1 MRVAV
6 NAFALIGAAL
16 TLQAPL
22 AAMAEEQDTGSE
34 RRKQDGEDQWVP
46 SLAIVS
52 GLTVQDWDGDVES
65 EICPDCTF
73 PSPQAEAL
81 RPFDK
86 GDDRDVT
93 PYVGG
98 SVELMTPALPIPM
111 SPRLF
116 IGGEFLSAFGTDRD
130 VAGEG
135 DPKSPLE
142 SPLPPGADNTPY
154 GEDSVIGQGS
164 VTSAEIDKFVY
175 GAHAGIAFPVE
186 IYGRALRIKPMFA
199 WIRYDVDVS
208 GKVVDAECLEN
219 IFGTTQCN
227 ENLASGFLRNSPD
240 GIVLRDDESDTFDGI
255 GPGVDVEMDTGRFGP
270 LGTSLFAGARLYKIL
285 GNRKIKLSD
294 TASYDDVIGQDETR
308 ARWSYE
314 VDDWIYRIG
323 IGIRFQWLGTPGPDL
338 ED

>member
-16 TLQAPL
+16 ALQAPL
-22 AAMAEEQDTGSE
+22 AAMAEDQDAGSE

-46 SLAIVS
+46 SFAIVS
-52 GLTVQDWDGDVES
+52 GLTVQEWDGEAES
-65 EICPDCTF
+65 EICPGCTF
-73 PSPQAEAL
+73 PNPQAEAL
-81 RPFDK
+81 RPFEK

-98 SVELMTPALPIPM
+98 SLELMTPALPIPT

-130 VAGEG
+130 IAGEG
-135 DPKSPLE
+135 DPSTPLQ
-142 SPLPPGADNTPY
+142 SPLPEGAENTPF
-154 GEDSVIGQGS
+154 GEDAVIGQGS
-164 VTSAEIDKFVY
+164 VTKAEIDKFVY

-199 WIRYDVDVS
+199 WIHYEVDVS
-208 GKVVDAECLEN
+208 GKVTDAECAPFLN
-219 IFGTTQCN
+219 GTQCN
-227 ENLASGFLRNSPD
+227 ENLPSGFLRNSPD
-240 GIVLRDDESDTFDGI
+240 GILLKDDDSDTFDGI

-285 GNRKIKLSD
+285 GSRKIKLSA
-294 TASYDDVIGQDETR
+294 TQSYDDQLGQDETR
-308 ARWSYE
+308 GRWSYE